1 MADAAGHTVLARLQA
16 LRAAPEPLA
25 ALLADLRGIE
35 HGGDPRFAMT
45 LDHYLQSWLGTQPR
59 EVFRLAGPRLLILTP
74 ADAGPLLDAGAK
86 ALGHMLLSHGFGTL
100 HASRYDMATEVERLF
115 GDLFPNDATAA
126 LREAAE
132 RAPTAALAHLL
143 EVERVLH
150 GADVDSIVR
159 EQPVW
164 SFAGDRA
171 AVVATELAVSL
182 EELESRLSLSL
193 RRDSWLRHEVAV
205 RLDRGLLRHI
215 ARDRAH
221 DPRAFTVDLH
231 TATVLDDNFE
241 ELARAIPTEMRGRI
255 TAELP
260 CWELTLAPSQVVAA
274 AGRLTDAGFA
284 VALDHMPLAALDS
297 LDLAGL
303 EPVFIKTQWIH
314 GAAGAADKLSAAV
327 ARFGTGRLVLWRC
340 DEPMALDTGRAAGV
354 TLFQGRAADAA
365 AASPHG
371 LPEIQPR
378 PVAEEPEEPEEPEE
392 AAPAM
397 VEMVEPAPP
406 SRPGLLGRLL
416 GRG

>member
-1 MADAAGHTVLARLQA
+1 MADAAGHTVLARLHG

-45 LDHYLQSWLGTQPR
+45 LDHYLQSWLGSQPR
-59 EVFRLAGPRLLILTP
+59 EVFRLAGPRLLILAP

-100 HASRYDMATEVERLF
+100 QATRYDMAAETERLF
-115 GDLFPNDATAA
+115 ADLFPNDATAA

-150 GADVDSIVR
+150 GADDESIVR
-159 EQPVW
+159 EQPVS

-260 CWELTLAPSQVVAA
+260 CWELTLAPSQVVTA
-274 AGRLTDAGFA
+274 AGRLADAGFA
-284 VALDHMPLAALDS
+284 VALDHMPMAALGS

-303 EPVFIKTQWIH
+303 EPIFIKTQWFH

-327 ARFGTGRLVLWRC
+327 ARFGAGRLVLWRC
-340 DEPMALDTGRAAGV
+340 DEPMALDIGRAAGV

-365 AASPHG
+365 AASPRG
-371 LPEIQPR
+371 LPEPQTR
-378 PVAEEPEEPEEPEE
+378 PVAEEPEEPEE

-397 VEMVEPAPP
+397 AEMVEPAPP
-406 SRPGLLGRLL
+406 SCPGLLGRLL

>member
-1 MADAAGHTVLARLQA
+1 MADAAGHTVLARLQT

-25 ALLADLRGIE
+25 ALLVDLRGIE

-45 LDHYLQSWLGTQPR
+45 LDHYLQSWLGSQPR
-59 EVFRLAGPRLLILTP
+59 EVFRLAGPQLLILAP

-100 HASRYDMATEVERLF
+100 HATRYDIATEAERLF
-115 GDLFPNDATAA
+115 ADLFPNDATTA

-164 SFAGDRA
+164 SFAAERPV
-171 AVVATELAVSL
+171 VVATELAVSL

-221 DPRAFTVDLH
+221 DPRPFTVDLH
-231 TATVLDDNFE
+231 TATVLDDHFE

-274 AGRLTDAGFA
+274 AGRLSDAGFA
-284 VALDHMPLAALDS
+284 VALDHVPIAALDG

-314 GAAGAADKLSAAV
+314 SAAGVADKLAAAI
-327 ARFGTGRLVLWRC
+327 ARIGAGRLVLWRC
-340 DEPMALDTGRAAGV
+340 DEPMALDTGRAAGI

-365 AASPHG
+365 ATAPRRLS
-371 LPEIQPR
+371 EPR
-378 PVAEEPEEPEEPEE
+378 PVAEEPEEPEEP
-392 AAPAM
+392 APALA
-397 VEMVEPAPP
+397 ETAEPTPP
-406 SRPGLLGRLL
+406 FRPGLLGRLL

>member
-1 MADAAGHTVLARLQA
+1 MADAAGHTVPARLQA

-45 LDHYLQSWLGTQPR
+45 LDHYLQSWLGSQPR
-59 EVFRLAGPRLLILTP
+59 EVFRLAGPRLLILAP

-86 ALGHMLLSHGFGTL
+86 ALGRMLLSHGFGTL
-100 HASRYDMATEVERLF
+100 HVTRYDMAAEMERLF
-115 GDLFPNDATAA
+115 ADLFPNDATAA
-126 LREAAE
+126 LREAAD

-159 EQPVW
+159 EQPIW
-164 SFAGDRA
+164 SFDGDRA
-171 AVVATELAVSL
+171 AVAATELAVSL

-221 DPRAFTVDLH
+221 DPRPFTVDLH
-231 TATVLDDNFE
+231 TATVLDEGFE

-255 TAELP
+255 TAEIP

-274 AGRLTDAGFA
+274 AGRLGDAGFA
-284 VALDHMPLAALDS
+284 VALDHVPLAALDG

-303 EPVFIKTQWIH
+303 EPVFIKAQWIR

-327 ARFGTGRLVLWRC
+327 ARFGAGRLVLWRC
-340 DEPMALDTGRAAGV
+340 DEPMALDTGRAAGI

-365 AASPHG
+365 AAA
-371 LPEIQPR
+371 PR
-378 PVAEEPEEPEEPEE
+378 RQFDTRRPPIAEEPEDLLPPPET
-392 AAPAM
+392 A
-397 VEMVEPAPP
+397 EPAPP
-406 SRPGLLGRLL
+406 PRPGLFDRLL

>member
-45 LDHYLQSWLGTQPR
+45 LDHYLQSWLGSQPR
-59 EVFRLAGPRLLILTP
+59 EVFRLAGPRLLILAP

-100 HASRYDMATEVERLF
+100 HFARYDVATEAERLF
-115 GDLFPNDATAA
+115 ADLFPNDATAA

-150 GADVDSIVR
+150 GADIDSIVR

-164 SFAGDRA
+164 SFAADHRPT
-171 AVVATELAVSL
+171 VVATELAVSL

-221 DPRAFTVDLH
+221 DPRPFTVDLH
-231 TATVLDDNFE
+231 TATVLDDDFE
-241 ELARAIPTEMRGRI
+241 ELARAIPTEMRWRI

-274 AGRLTDAGFA
+274 AGRLGDVGFA
-284 VALDHMPLAALDS
+284 VALDHVPLAALDS

-303 EPVFIKTQWIH
+303 EPAFIKTQWIH
-314 GAAGAADKLSAAV
+314 GAAGADDKLSAAV
-327 ARFGTGRLVLWRC
+327 ARFGAGRLVLWRC
-340 DEPMALDTGRAAGV
+340 DEPAALDTGRAAGV
-354 TLFQGRAADAA
+354 TQFQGRAADAA
-365 AASPHG
+365 AAAPRH
-371 LPEIQPR
+371 LTETQPR
-378 PVAEEPEEPEEPEE
+378 PVAEEAEEPEEV
-392 AAPAM
+392 APAL
-397 VEMVEPAPP
+397 VEMAEPPP
-406 SRPGLLGRLL
+406 SSRPGLLGRLL

>member
-45 LDHYLQSWLGTQPR
+45 LDHYLQSWLGSQPR
-59 EVFRLAGPRLLILTP
+59 EVFRLAGPRLLFLAP

-100 HASRYDMATEVERLF
+100 HATRYDVATEAERLF
-115 GDLFPNDATAA
+115 ADLFPNDATAA

-221 DPRAFTVDLH
+221 DPRSFTVDLH

-241 ELARAIPTEMRGRI
+241 ELARTIPTEMRGRI

-260 CWELTLAPSQVVAA
+260 CWELTLAPAQVVAA
-274 AGRLTDAGFA
+274 AGRLSDAGFA
-284 VALDHMPLAALDS
+284 VALDHVPLAVLDS

-303 EPVFIKTQWIH
+303 EPAFIKTQWIH
-314 GAAGAADKLSAAV
+314 GAAGAADKLSTAV
-327 ARFGTGRLVLWRC
+327 ARFGAGRLVLWRC
-340 DEPMALDTGRAAGV
+340 EEPMALDTGRAAGV

-365 AASPHG
+365 AAAPRSRS
-371 LPEIQPR
+371 ETQPG
-378 PVAEEPEEPEEPEE
+378 PVAEEPEEPEE
-392 AAPAM
+392 AAPVLA
-397 VEMVEPAPP
+397 ETAEPTLP

>member
-45 LDHYLQSWLGTQPR
+45 LDHYLESWLGSQPR
-59 EVFRLAGPRLLILTP
+59 EVFRLAGPRLLILAP

-100 HASRYDMATEVERLF
+100 HATRYDMATEAERLF
-115 GDLFPNDATAA
+115 ADLFPNDATAA

-132 RAPTAALAHLL
+132 RVPTAALAHLL

-164 SFAGDRA
+164 SFAA
-171 AVVATELAVSL
+171 EHPAVVATELAVSL

-205 RLDRGLLRHI
+205 RLDRGLLRHV

-221 DPRAFTVDLH
+221 DPRSFAVDLH
-231 TATVLDDNFE
+231 TATVLDEGFD
-241 ELARAIPTEMRGRI
+241 ELARAIPVEMRGRI
-255 TAELP
+255 TAEIP
-260 CWELTLAPSQVVAA
+260 CWELSLAPSQVVAA
-274 AGRLTDAGFA
+274 AGRLADAGFA
-284 VALDHMPLAALDS
+284 VALDHVPLAALDG

-314 GAAGAADKLSAAV
+314 GATGAADRLSAAV
-327 ARFGTGRLVLWRC
+327 ARFGAGRLVLWRC
-340 DEPMALDTGRAAGV
+340 DEPIALDTGRAAGV
-354 TLFQGRAADAA
+354 TLFQGRAADATSA
-365 AASPHG
+365 APRRLS
-371 LPEIQPR
+371 ETQSR
-378 PVAEEPEEPEEPEE
+378 PVAEEPEEPEE
-392 AAPAM
+392 AAPVS
-397 VEMVEPAPP
+397 VETAEPASPP
-406 SRPGLLGRLL
+406 RPGLLDRLL

>member
-45 LDHYLQSWLGTQPR
+45 LDHYLESWLGSQPR
-59 EVFRLAGPRLLILTP
+59 EVFRLAGPRLLILAP
-74 ADAGPLLDAGAK
+74 ADAGPLLDAGGK
-86 ALGHMLLSHGFGTL
+86 ALGHMLLSHGFGTF
-100 HASRYDMATEVERLF
+100 HATRYDMATEADRLF
-115 GDLFPNDATAA
+115 ADLFPNDATAA
-126 LREAAE
+126 LREAAK

-143 EVERVLH
+143 EAERVLH

-164 SFAGDRA
+164 SFAADRP

-221 DPRAFTVDLH
+221 DSRAFAVDLH
-231 TATVLDDNFE
+231 TATVLDESFE
-241 ELARAIPTEMRGRI
+241 DLARAIPAEMRGRI

-260 CWELTLAPSQVVAA
+260 CWELTLAPAQVVAA
-274 AGRLTDAGFA
+274 AGQLADAGFA
-284 VALDHMPLAALDS
+284 VALDHVPLAALDG

-303 EPVFIKTQWIH
+303 EPAFIKTQWIH
-314 GAAGAADKLSAAV
+314 GAAGAADRLASAV
-327 ARFGTGRLVLWRC
+327 ARFGAGRLVLWRC
-340 DEPMALDTGRAAGV
+340 DEPAALDTGRAAGV
-354 TLFQGRAADAA
+354 ILFQGRAADAA
-365 AASPHG
+365 ADAAAGPRR
-371 LPEIQPR
+371 QPDTALR
-378 PVAEEPEEPEEPEE
+378 HAAEEPEEP
-392 AAPAM
+392 ALAPADM
-397 VEMVEPAPP
+397 AEPTPP
-406 SRPGLLGRLL
+406 PHPGLLGRLL

>member
-25 ALLADLRGIE
+25 ALLSDLRGIE

-45 LDHYLQSWLGTQPR
+45 LDHYLQSWLGSQPR
-59 EVFRLAGPRLLILTP
+59 EVFRLAGPRLLILAP

-86 ALGHMLLSHGFGTL
+86 ALGRMLLSHGFGTF
-100 HASRYDMATEVERLF
+100 HATRYDVATEMERLF
-115 GDLFPNDATAA
+115 ADLFPNDATGA

-159 EQPVW
+159 EQPIW
-164 SFAGDRA
+164 SFDGDRA
-171 AVVATELAVSL
+171 LVVATELAVSL

-215 ARDRAH
+215 ARDRAQ
-221 DPRAFTVDLH
+221 DPRRFTVDLH
-231 TATVLDDNFE
+231 TATALDDNFE

-255 TAELP
+255 IAELP
-260 CWELTLAPSQVVAA
+260 CWELTLAPSQVVEAA
-274 AGRLTDAGFA
+274 ARLGDAGFA
-284 VALDHMPLAALDS
+284 VALDHVPLAALDS
-297 LDLAGL
+297 LDTAGL
-303 EPVFIKTQWIH
+303 EPVLIKIQWIH
-314 GAAGAADKLSAAV
+314 GATGAADKLSAAV
-327 ARFGTGRLVLWRC
+327 ARFGAGRLVLWRC

-365 AASPHG
+365 AAAPHR
-371 LPEIQPR
+371 LSETRPR
-378 PVAEEPEEPEEPEE
+378 PGAEELEEQEE
-392 AAPAM
+392 AAPALA
-397 VEMVEPAPP
+397 ETAEPTPP
-406 SRPGLLGRLL
+406 PHPGLLGRLL